1 MSDATQ
7 RLVFIT
13 SCTTGDDGAI
23 TAFNLDTATGAL
35 ELLQRNTDVENPF
48 FTALSPDRKFL
59 YSVHTPGSLDR
70 EPGSIAAFEIVGDSG
85 ALRKINQQPARGVTT
100 CYVDVDPTGKAV
112 VCANYTSG
120 SVGAYPVQTDGS
132 LGEMTSFIE
141 HQGASLVNPGR
152 QEAAHAHCA
161 VVSPS
166 GQHVYAA
173 DLGTDQILGYALD
186 AASATLTPLDQSYV
200 RTIGGGGPRH
210 LTYHPQGGY
219 VYANNELAN
228 SVNVYSYDEGAGLL
242 IERQVIS
249 TLPDGFEGES
259 YTADIKITP
268 DGNHLYCS
276 NRMHDSIAI
285 YRIGE
290 DGCLTLVDIP
300 SSLGNF
306 AQNLAITPD
315 GSMLLCAN
323 MQGDDANVA
332 VFRIDAA
339 SGKLSAVGEPL
350 GFIEPSCIVIV

>member
-23 TAFNLDTATGAL
+23 TAFTWIPPPGPWSYCSATPMSRTHSSPPCRPTG
-35 ELLQRNTDVENPF
+35 NSF
-48 FTALSPDRKFL
+48 FGP
-59 YSVHTPGSLDR
+59 HTGSLDR

-141 HQGASLVNPGR
+141 HQGARPGQPGPAGSR
-152 QEAAHAHCA
+152 ARALRRSQSQRPAR
-161 VVSPS
+161 VRRRS
-166 GQHVYAA
+166 GHRS
-173 DLGTDQILGYALD
+173 DPRLRLD

-200 RTIGGGGPRH
+200 RTIGGGGPATLPTIPR
-210 LTYHPQGGY
+210 GG
-219 VYANNELAN
+219 
-228 SVNVYSYDEGAGLL
+228 SVRKQRTGQLGKCVQLRRRCGLL

-306 AQNLAITPD
+306 AQTLAITPD

-339 SGKLSAVGEPL
+339 SGKLSAVWRAVGL
-350 GFIEPSCIVIV
+350 SSRLVS